1 MTIIFNYANCK
12 VLVKYLKKVNNSKNW
27 YYVRRIP
34 KDLHEHYADKKD
46 KRIVE
51 STKTSNKAEA
61 SRKALQ
67 INLKIESEWK
77 AMRSDT
83 RDLSTYDSALSY
95 LHKFGI
101 NESSHRSSDPHIFDA
116 FQDDLESTFTE
127 KQKKELQDNYL
138 AGNTD
143 FAEHNYRDSLSD
155 MQRTA
160 VDIATGKFVWTA
172 SMILEEHFKR
182 KEWAN
187 NRKQRNNY
195 EPEFQALY
203 ELLGVCDFIHIKPNE

>member
-77 AMRSDT
+77 AIQLIHQLCAT
-83 RDLSTYDSALSY
+83 TDLRLDY
-95 LHKFGI
+95 
-101 NESSHRSSDPHIFDA
+101 
-116 FQDDLESTFTE
+116 
-127 KQKKELQDNYL
+127 QKRCYPFKNANKSKL
-138 AGNTD
+138 
-143 FAEHNYRDSLSD
+143 
-155 MQRTA
+155 
-160 VDIATGKFVWTA
+160 
-172 SMILEEHFKR
+172 ILTV
-182 KEWAN
+182 
-187 NRKQRNNY
+187 
-195 EPEFQALY
+195 L
-203 ELLGVCDFIHIKPNE
+203 